1 MKSIVIHNAP
11 TLSIRYVMG
20 LKKRS
25 LSRSGAAN
33 QLIIAT
39 KNRSSWYPGR
49 APTGKASAF
58 SGTSRGRRA
67 GGAQPLIAEKETS
80 ALSSRPKLQSRQ
92 LRIHPFASD
101 EFVML
106 TNFHNA
112 PFVEHDDAVGFLDGG
127 QAMRD
132 DKSRAVLHG
141 AF

>member
-49 APTGKASAF
+49 VPSEKASAF
-58 SGTSRGRRA
+58 SGTSHGRRA
-67 GGAQPLIAEKETS
+67 GGAQPLIAKKETL

-101 EFVML
+101 QLVVFAD
-106 TNFHNA
+106 FYNA
-112 PFVEHDDAVGFLDGG
+112 AFVEHNDAISFLDGG

-132 DKSRAVLHG
+132 D
-141 AF
+141 